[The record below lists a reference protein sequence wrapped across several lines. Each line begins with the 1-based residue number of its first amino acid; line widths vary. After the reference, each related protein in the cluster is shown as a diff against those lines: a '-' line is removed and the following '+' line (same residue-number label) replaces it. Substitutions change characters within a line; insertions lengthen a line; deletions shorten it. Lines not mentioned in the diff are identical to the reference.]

1 MLNLDQIS
9 QQYPE
14 SLRPYQRALLREYL
28 QYKILEIIFS
38 WEHAAKLSFLGGTA
52 LRILYGN
59 TRFSE
64 DLDFDNFGVTPEEFA
79 SLAHVV
85 QQGLE
90 REGYRVEMNLAGK
103 EAYRCNVRFLDILYD
118 NALSEHQN
126 EKILLQIDSA
136 AHAIEYQP
144 DRKMLNKFDV
154 FTEIYATPLDLLLSQ
169 KMYAAMNRKRAKGR
183 DFYDIV
189 FLLSLT
195 KPNYPYL
202 KEKIGVNNAQ
212 DLRARLVDHCL
223 KLDFEALALD
233 VRPFLFTPSDARRV
247 EAFPAFITQA
257 SFD

>member
-1 MLNLDQIS
+1 MLTLEQIS

-64 DLDFDNFGVTPEEFA
+64 DLDFDNFGVNPEEFS
-79 SLAHVV
+79 SLAHGV

-118 NALSEHQN
+118 NSLSEHQN

-136 AHAIEYQP
+136 AHAIVYQP
-144 DRKMLNKFDV
+144 ERKILNKFDV

-189 FLLSLT
+189 FLLTLT
-195 KPNYPYL
+195 KPNYAYL
-202 KEKIGVNNAQ
+202 REKIGVNDAIE
-212 DLRARLVDHCL
+212 LRTRLVDYCSR
-223 KLDFEALALD
+223 LDFNDLAVD
-233 VRPFLFTPSDARRV
+233 VRPFLFTPADARRV
-247 EAFPAFITQA
+247 QAFPTFIAQA
-257 SFD
+257 PLS